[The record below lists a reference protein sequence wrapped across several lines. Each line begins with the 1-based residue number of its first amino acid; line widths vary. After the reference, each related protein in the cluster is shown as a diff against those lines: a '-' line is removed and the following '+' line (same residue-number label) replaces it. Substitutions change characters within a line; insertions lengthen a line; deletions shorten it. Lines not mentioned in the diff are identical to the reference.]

1 MWEKENRFCLSQPCI
16 LMWVISSAVCRSF
29 CITGFLVIKSI
40 HLKKKKGY
48 LSSNIIFIRPLLI
61 NLYVHSGATKSC
73 HQDVLWKANGP
84 TQRIELHVPLFT
96 GKAGL
101 GDNKKG
107 DIYCSLQQCDVPR
120 QITAQVGQAPPCWEE
135 DESVSD
141 ARRRCIYKRE
151 RSHPCWRSATSG
163 DALSDTADGIK
174 HGHSHHHVSHRHLVS
189 ARLCQTPGWS

>member
-1 MWEKENRFCLSQPCI
+1 MTDCNVRKRKQVLFESTMHPNVSHIFCCLPLVLYYRFPCDQKH
-16 LMWVISSAVCRSF
+16 SS
-29 CITGFLVIKSI
+29 K
-40 HLKKKKGY
+40 KKKKGY

-141 ARRRCIYKRE
+141 AQAKVHLQAWTLAYVLKIGDQWWCFKWHRRRYKT
-151 RSHPCWRSATSG
+151 WT
-163 DALSDTADGIK
+163 
-174 HGHSHHHVSHRHLVS
+174 
-189 ARLCQTPGWS
+189 